1 MCITLQSPDRVI
13 FGVTVRQQENTFLSL
28 TDLQN
33 AYNRAAL
40 EYGWSEKRVDHFTN
54 SQSGIEDI
62 YELLLERGIIANV
75 NISTFAK
82 NMKNSP
88 TKYLKQLGVW
98 KTTRKNGVA
107 DVFVDPYIWVYI
119 ALWLNPKI
127 KSKVVIWLTDS
138 LIFNR
143 LEAKAQ
149 YRPMTKAIQ
158 KYLEPITPKKERQYL
173 YANEANLINELVFG
187 KKGKGLRDVA
197 TAKQLRDVETLE
209 RFNTYLLQNGVIDPK
224 IRRAKL
230 LEFVKI

>member
-13 FGVTVRQQENTFLSL
+13 FGITVRQQENTFLSL
-28 TDLQN
+28 TDLQT

-40 EYGWSEKRVDHFTN
+40 EYGWSERSITDFLN
-54 SQSGIEDI
+54 SKHGIEEI
-62 YELLLERGIIANV
+62 YELLLERQKVKVSLASFTEGMSKPA
-75 NISTFAK
+75 
-82 NMKNSP
+82 
-88 TKYLKQLGVW
+88 KYLKQLGVW
-98 KTTRKNGVA
+98 KTTRKNGVV

-158 KYLEPITPKKERQYL
+158 QYLEPITPEKERQYL

-187 KKGKGLRDVA
+187 QKGKGLRDMA
-197 TAKQLRDVETLE
+197 TAQQLRDIEMLE
-209 RFNTYLLQNGVIDPK
+209 RFNTYLLQSGILDAK